1 MLSNVLEDEDRFRS
15 IIDTAIA
22 AKEVPTYDAYLDP
35 DQQGRSERRRAA
47 KREEGEAQE
56 LAKKLGVHNAL
67 FGNGRSEGQEK
78 KGLADIIQQRQQA
91 RAATF
96 LDDLTAKY
104 VNGAS
109 NAATAGSRKRKS
121 EVSEEEDTTFTARQR
136 KKGKLAKKLAKQKKN
151 RYTSESGDDEDIN
164 VEMRPVDEPS
174 EEAFKESK
182 RSNSSSSPNCSTSCA
197 HVSLLWD
204 TQSLS

>member
-22 AKEVPTYDAYLDP
+22 ANEVPTYDAYLDS
-35 DQQGRSERRRAA
+35 DQQARSERRRVA
-47 KREEGEAQE
+47 KKEAVEAQY
-56 LAKKLGVHNAL
+56 LAKKLGVHDAL
-67 FGNGRSEGQEK
+67 FGNGRAEEQGK
-78 KGLADIIQQRQQA
+78 KGLADIIQQRQKA

-109 NAATAGSRKRKS
+109 NAATAGSRKGKS

-136 KKGKLAKKLAKQKKN
+136 KKGKLAKKLAKEKKN
-151 RYTSESGDDEDIN
+151 RYASESGDDEDIN
-164 VEMRPVDEPS
+164 ADMQPVDEPA

-182 RSNSSSSPNCSTSCA
+182 CSTQFSSSKNSKSRA
-197 HVSLLWD
+197 LVSMLWD
-204 TQSLS
+204 TRSLG

>member
-22 AKEVPTYDAYLDP
+22 ANEVPTYDAYLDP
-35 DQQGRSERRRAA
+35 DQQGRLQRRRAA
-47 KREEGEAQE
+47 KKEEGEAQE
-56 LAKKLGVHNAL
+56 LAKKLGVHDAL
-67 FGNGRSEGQEK
+67 FGNGRLEGQEK
-78 KGLADIIQQRQQA
+78 KGLADIIQQRQKA

-109 NAATAGSRKRKS
+109 HAAKAGSRKRKS

-136 KKGKLAKKLAKQKKN
+136 KKGKLAKKLAEDKKN
-151 RYTSESGDDEDIN
+151 GYASESGDDEDID
-164 VEMRPVDEPS
+164 VDMQPVDEPA

-182 RSNSSSSPNCSTSCA
+182 CPTPFSSNILILCA
-197 HVSLLWD
+197 HVSILWD
-204 TQSLS
+204 TRSLS